1 MDTHI
6 LTHNDLEHKTKTLKK
21 RKEIRHFLRQE
32 VDLSNTPV
40 FLPEG
45 WEMPLL
51 GIYIIFLP
59 YIAGVLFVFF
69 SVANMDYKT
78 FSSLNDN
85 LFFIMSWLVG
95 YEIIAASI
103 LLLIAKSAILFHL
116 KNS

>member
-6 LTHNDLEHKTKTLKK
+6 LNQNGLEHKAKTLKK
-21 RKEIRHFLRQE
+21 RKEIRHFFDQE
-32 VDLSNTPV
+32 VELSNTPV

-59 YIAGVLFVFF
+59 YIAGMFFLF
-69 SVANMDYKT
+69 SIAEMDYYV

-95 YEIIAASI
+95 YEIIAASA
-103 LLLIAKSAILFHL
+103 LLLIAKNAIFFHL
-116 KNS
+116 KNN